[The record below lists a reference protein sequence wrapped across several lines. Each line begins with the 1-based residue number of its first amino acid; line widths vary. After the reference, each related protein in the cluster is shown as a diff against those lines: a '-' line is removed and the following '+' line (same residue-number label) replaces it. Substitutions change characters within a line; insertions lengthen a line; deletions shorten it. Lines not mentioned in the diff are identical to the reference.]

1 MFISIKN
8 TFIPAVAVS
17 LLLLAC
23 GKTSVSID
31 DRTYEPKIV
40 LNAYIYPNRPVSDI
54 QITRNFAIGQEIDKN
69 QIALSEAEVILTDV
83 GSGNHY
89 SLIYD
94 PDQGS
99 FQYPGSDLTIIYGGT
114 YRLQVTA
121 NIDGH
126 VLHASSVTT
135 VPDEGLKIDLEKSVY
150 GDLYYRQTDESG
162 QLISPRVN
170 YMQSANAAFFLLSI
184 AALEAS
190 EASFIYENPFGFRI
204 QEALEGGAKIEN
216 FQYAARWTRPENQVN
231 GDSVIELTWFQFWF
245 YGYYRL
251 ILYAGDLNF
260 FHYYNTHANVQEPD
274 GNLHE
279 PIFEIE
285 GDGIGVFG
293 SAVTDTIYINVLK
306 K

>member
-170 YMQSANAAFFLLSI
+170 YMQSANAAFFLLS
-184 AALEAS
+184 
-190 EASFIYENPFGFRI
+190 
-204 QEALEGGAKIEN
+204 
-216 FQYAARWTRPENQVN
+216 
-231 GDSVIELTWFQFWF
+231 
-245 YGYYRL
+245 
-251 ILYAGDLNF
+251 
-260 FHYYNTHANVQEPD
+260 
-274 GNLHE
+274 
-279 PIFEIE
+279 
-285 GDGIGVFG
+285 
-293 SAVTDTIYINVLK
+293 
-306 K
+306 